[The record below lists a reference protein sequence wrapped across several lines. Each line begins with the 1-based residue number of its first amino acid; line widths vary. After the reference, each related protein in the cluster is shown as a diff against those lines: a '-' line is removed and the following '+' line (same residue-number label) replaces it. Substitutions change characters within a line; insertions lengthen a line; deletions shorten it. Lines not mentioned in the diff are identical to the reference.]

1 MEDEGSGWSVAFETA
16 KSVAYLGQGSTIQ
29 FFESCI
35 LFLGS
40 LFFPRW
46 LFGQMESI
54 NVAGVLQEAGNANWR
69 SCTGWQV

>member
-35 LFLGS
+35 LFLDS
-40 LFFPRW
+40 LFFPR
-46 LFGQMESI
+46 
-54 NVAGVLQEAGNANWR
+54 
-69 SCTGWQV
+69 